1 MFNIKGN
8 ITLFFIILLLNTSV
22 YSADTK
28 SFSSG
33 AKSDGR
39 QDQSF
44 LKVSNGNYIK
54 GYNAFK
60 QAKKYDKKG
69 KTDKAI
75 KRFNDAIDFLTL
87 SNEENPNEPDILNYL
102 GFSFKK
108 IEDFIMAEIYYEQG
122 LAIDPQHID
131 INKNLGK
138 LYFETKRFKK
148 AKERLKIL
156 KSCTCEAYEE
166 LKNLI
171 K

>member
-1 MFNIKGN
+1 MFNIKGY

-28 SFSSG
+28 SSSSG

-44 LKVSNGNYIK
+44 LKVSSGNYIK